1 MGPQGPPG
9 PVQRVDGGVSI
20 PAEPAEKVSII
31 LTEACQIML
40 YWFDRTSG
48 SSGTARAVQRVD
60 KGISI
65 PVDLAAKVS
74 IILTDT

>member
-20 PAEPAEKVSII
+20 PAEPAEKVSNI
-31 LTEACQIML
+31 LIKTYYIML

-48 SSGTARAVQRVD
+48 SSGTTRAVQRVD

-65 PVDLAAKVS
+65 PAEPAEKVS
-74 IILTDT
+74 II